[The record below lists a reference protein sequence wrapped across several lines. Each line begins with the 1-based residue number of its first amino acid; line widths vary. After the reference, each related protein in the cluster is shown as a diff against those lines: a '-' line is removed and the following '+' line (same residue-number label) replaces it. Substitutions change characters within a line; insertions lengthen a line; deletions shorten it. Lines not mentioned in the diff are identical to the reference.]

1 MTGKERDDDGRIPFR
16 IRIGVTGHK
25 DVGHGGLIEA
35 ALKEQ
40 IRRLYDLF
48 PSPDTEVRLS
58 VVSQLADGADR
69 LVVLDV
75 QAEAEERGHEARLEA
90 ILPLHYEDYVA
101 VQKFSDSSREQLDR
115 LLGKAVV
122 QSAPTGRLG
131 DLSGS
136 HGPAYEAA
144 GHQVVARC
152 DVLIALWDGK
162 RSGGKGGTARTLLY
176 AAARSKPCIW
186 ISTGAE
192 PLVRDNFDPG
202 QAAPFHRE
210 VEERAEGEIDA
221 ASGPASYPRDSLEVL
236 RRSFVALDE
245 FNREAVPAN
254 FESRLRS
261 ELTSRS
267 GVDDWVA
274 APFVRA
280 TTLAARWRSRFAW
293 AARIITLSAA
303 LAAAALAVGLSYGEK
318 SEIWSEAEAT
328 LFLLALLGIGIIR
341 KAGFHR
347 RWLTYRVLAERL
359 RTAHFLAPTG
369 IDFRRQARLEG
380 VYVDG
385 QATDWVMRAFEEVWD
400 RRPKPPVDLATLA
413 PELLAELKRTLADD
427 WIGKQIT
434 YHEQASKRHRHAYL
448 RLAIPIVALFI
459 ATIAFAVLHAHHMFE
474 NEAIFFSV
482 ALPAAGASL
491 GVMLTVNQHQALS
504 ERYAR
509 MQSDLR
515 VARANILNATPDTLG
530 KASSEA
536 ARVIA
541 QETGA
546 WFGSMWFLD
555 IEHP

>member
-1 MTGKERDDDGRIPFR
+1 MTGKETREDGRIPFR

-25 DVGHGGLIEA
+25 CVSREGQLQMA
-35 ALKEQ
+35 AREQ
-40 IRRLYDLF
+40 IRRLYGLF

-69 LVVLDV
+69 LVVLEV
-75 QAEAEERGHEARLEA
+75 LAEAAERDHEARSEA
-90 ILPLHYEDYVA
+90 ILPLPYDDYIA
-101 VQKFSDSSREQLDR
+101 IQKFSVRSREEFDR
-115 LLGKAVV
+115 LLARAVV
-122 QSAPTGRLG
+122 QSIPTGRLG
-131 DLSGS
+131 DRSGS
-136 HGPAYEAA
+136 QGPAYEAA
-144 GHQVVARC
+144 GHQLVARC
-152 DVLIALWDGK
+152 DVLVALWDGK
-162 RSGGKGGTARTLLY
+162 RSGGKGGTAETLVY

-186 ISTGAE
+186 ISTGTE
-192 PLVRDNFDPG
+192 PVVRDNFDHG
-202 QAAPFHRE
+202 QASPFHRE
-210 VEERAEGEIDA
+210 VEERAKGEIDA
-221 ASGPASYPRDSLEVL
+221 SSGQIKYSKDSLEVL
-236 RRSFVALDE
+236 CRSFAALDG

-261 ELTSRS
+261 ELTSPS
-267 GVDDWVA
+267 GVDGWVA

-303 LAAAALAVGLSYGEK
+303 LAAAALAIGLSYGEK
-318 SEIWSEAEAT
+318 AEIWSEAEAA
-328 LFLLALLGIGIIR
+328 LLLLALLGIGMIR
-341 KAGFHR
+341 KVGFHR
-347 RWLTYRVLAERL
+347 RWLSYRVLAERL

-369 IDFRRQARLEG
+369 ADFRRQARLEG

-385 QATDWVMRAFEEVWD
+385 QATGWLLRAFEEVWD
-400 RRPKPPVDLATLA
+400 RRPKPSLD
-413 PELLAELKRTLADD
+413 LAELDPERLAEMKRTLADD
-427 WIGKQIT
+427 WIGKQVD
-434 YHEQASKRHRHAYL
+434 YHEQAAKRHRRAY
-448 RLAIPIVALFI
+448 RLLATPIVVLFV
-459 ATIAFAVLHAHHMFE
+459 ATIVFAGLHAHHLFE

-482 ALPAAGASL
+482 ALPAAAASL

-509 MQSDLR
+509 MQSDLT
-515 VARANILNATPDTLG
+515 VARSNILVSPVDSLA